1 MSPSAETPS
10 TRRSNVVMFPA
21 GAPDVALGGLGISRA
36 LLQRGAPTGIDD
48 GTLHWAIFGVPDG
61 HADSG
66 GDSPPFTLVG
76 DFALHSEG
84 WFVGLTVT
92 APTYFRE
99 PSTFGNLA
107 DDEVNELSHTLGQWA
122 SHLLYDFAASHAR
135 QLVAGT
141 WGCEI
146 SIPLLTPEPLF
157 LDVPRDAG
165 SDA

>member
-1 MSPSAETPS
+1 MSSSPDTPEI
-10 TRRSNVVMFPA
+10 VPPGVALFPP

-36 LLQRGAPTGIDD
+36 LLQRGAPTGAED
-48 GTLHWAIFGVPDG
+48 GTLQWTIFGIPDG
-61 HADSG
+61 RPTAD
-66 GDSPPFTLVG
+66 DTAAPFTLVG
-76 DFALHSEG
+76 DFALNAEG

-99 PSTFGNLA
+99 PPAFQELTE
-107 DDEVNELSHTLGQWA
+107 DELNDLSHALGQWA

-146 SIPLLTPEPLF
+146 SIPLQTPEPRL
-157 LDVPRDAG
+157 LDVLRDA
-165 SDA
+165 DAG

>member
-1 MSPSAETPS
+1 MSPENEPATDRPGVSL
-10 TRRSNVVMFPA
+10 FPP
-21 GAPDVALGGLGISRA
+21 GAPEVALGGLGISRA

-48 GTLHWAIFGVPDG
+48 GTLHWSIFGVPGEHTPGDDG
-61 HADSG
+61 SA
-66 GDSPPFTLVG
+66 PFTLVG
-76 DFALHSEG
+76 DFALYTDG

-99 PSTFGNLA
+99 PPAFPELTDAELN
-107 DDEVNELSHTLGQWA
+107 DLSHALGQWA

-146 SIPLLTPEPLF
+146 SIPLRTPEPRL
-157 LDVPRDAG
+157 LDVARDAG
-165 SDA
+165 DE